1 MTAKFVLGSGSPSRL
16 QLLKQ
21 INFQPDIIFPADID
35 ETPLKKEKPID
46 YVKRMA
52 ETKAETVNQKYF
64 GNVILSADTIVNYQS
79 RTIQKPKNNE
89 EIAELLNF
97 YSSKNIKLITAIYM
111 ITADAKRAK
120 KTVETTIKFKHLS
133 KLDIDEYIK
142 GAYGLNKAGG
152 IMIESIMDAFVIR
165 IIGSYSNIMGLPLY
179 ETRNMLISAGIK
191 PINNYQE

>member
-1 MTAKFVLGSGSPSRL
+1 MTAKFVLGSSSPSRL

-21 INFQPDIIFPADID
+21 INFQPDIVFPADID

-79 RTIQKPKNNE
+79 RIIQKPKNNE

-133 KLDIDEYIK
+133 KFDIDEYIN
-142 GAYGLNKAGG
+142 GGYGLNKAGG